1 MDKASSVTT
10 GGLVV
15 SAASLVPAVEWL
27 LSGMPKPVPDTVSY
41 LAAGL
46 IAAGVHAGYNY
57 ILARTAAKAAEAKP
71 ATPAQ

>member
-1 MDKASSVTT
+1 MNNASSVTT

-46 IAAGVHAGYNY
+46 IAAAVHAGYNY
-57 ILARTAAKAAEAKP
+57 ILARTAAKAGTPP
-71 ATPAQ
+71 AA